1 MATYVDSTA
10 TTDVGTAATG
20 ALTASPT
27 VGNVLILVS
36 ISADAGAIT
45 PPAGYTSLYT
55 STADAPSI
63 GVYYRVIAGGEDTTP
78 NLTVPGY
85 GHTTYVFE
93 YSGLDSAALLADSG
107 ETRVYGTAADAVTVT
122 PSAAGDIVLGIIAVP
137 NGTTGSV
144 TLTGVTEREDLAG
157 YFITSGAGDTTA
169 VSTSD
174 VVIDGTTS
182 DEQFLKLIG
191 LVLKATAAAAED
203 APAEWVDEPAPPP
216 FLSWLYGFEAGP
228 LAANVT
234 PDAPL
239 PSSVVS
245 FVEPPPLP
253 WQQDLYEWEWA
264 LAEEATSANL
274 DRGLSSTVTHS
285 AALTRAATTTQAVS
299 ATTAHTASLA
309 RATATTRAVTA
320 SAGHSATLARTSALP
335 RGLSASAS
343 HAASLARALVA
354 GRPVGATAAHTAS
367 LARSQALSRPLTAT
381 TAPTASLARAQAL
394 GRALSASQ
402 AHSATLAA
410 LAARARALA
419 SAISHTA
426 TLTRQQAL
434 TRSATTTTTHSAALG
449 RVGAVGRAL
458 TATVG
463 HAAAL
468 VRRQTLTRALS
479 SSQTHSAAV
488 GAGRLLLAALSSTI
502 SHAAAL
508 VRGVALVRAS
518 VADAIHDASIQR
530 AVGLTRE
537 VEATA
542 AHTADVT
549 TTRGIV
555 AQLASEIAHSAALGI
570 QQAFTRALTWGQA
583 FQAGLTR
590 VVTQAF
596 PIGIVGV
603 TPSRLRVALVSR
615 LRSAL
620 LSRDRTGRIDR

>member
-20 ALTASPT
+20 ELTASPT

-36 ISADAGAIT
+36 VNHDAGAIT
-45 PPAGYTSLYT
+45 PPAGYSVLYE
-55 STADAPSI
+55 STADEPSI
-63 GVYYRVIAGGEDTTP
+63 GVYYRVVAGGEDTTP
-78 NLTVPGY
+78 DLTVPGY
-85 GHTTYVFE
+85 GHTTYILE
-93 YSGLDSAALLADSG
+93 YSGLDGAALLADSG

-122 PSAAGDIVLGIIAVP
+122 PSATGDIVLGIIAVP
-137 NGTTGSV
+137 NGETGSC
-144 TLTGVTEREDLAG
+144 TFTSGVAEPGREDLSG
-157 YFITSGAGDTTA
+157 YYITSSVSDATA
-169 VSTSD
+169 ASTSD
-174 VVIDGTTS
+174 VVIDGTVS
-182 DEQFLKLIG
+182 DEQWLKLIG
-191 LVLKATAAAAED
+191 LVLKASA
-203 APAEWVDEPAPPP
+203 APAEDMAGAWDDEPAPPP
-216 FLSWLYGFEAGP
+216 FLPWIYSFEAGP
-228 LAANVT
+228 LSANVT
-234 PDAPL
+234 PGAPL

-245 FVEPPPLP
+245 FVEPPPQP
-253 WQQDLYEWEWA
+253 WQNDLYEWEWN
-264 LAEEATSANL
+264 LSEEAAAAAL
-274 DRGLSSTVTHS
+274 ERGLSSTITHS
-285 AALTRAATTTQAVS
+285 AALAQSLSLTRAVDATTT
-299 ATTAHTASLA
+299 
-309 RATATTRAVTA
+309 
-320 SAGHSATLARTSALP
+320 
-335 RGLSASAS
+335 
-343 HAASLARALVA
+343 
-354 GRPVGATAAHTAS
+354 HTAS

-381 TAPTASLARAQAL
+381 TAPTASLARSQAL

-410 LAARARALA
+410 LAARTRALA
-419 SAISHTA
+419 STISHTA
-426 TLTRQQAL
+426 TLARRQAL

-458 TATVG
+458 AATVG

-468 VRRQTLTRALS
+468 VRRQALTRALAS
-479 SSQTHSAAV
+479 NQTHSATV

-508 VRGVALVRAS
+508 VRGVALVRES

-537 VEATA
+537 AEATA

-555 AQLASEIAHSAALGI
+555 VQLASEIAHSAALGI
-570 QQAFTRALTWGQA
+570 QQAFTRALAWGQA

-603 TPSRLRVALVSR
+603 TPSRLRVAIVSR